1 MEKIAQHIE
10 TLLRRHDYVIVPD
23 FGGFVTQQQSA
34 KIGYEQISAPLAV
47 VGFNPLMNVSDGLL
61 AIEISRAEN
70 KSFRE
75 AMQLI
80 ESETI
85 LFKQLLKNRNYV
97 SCGNLGALS
106 TNSDNK
112 ITFIPSENSKFLPAN
127 YGLNTLYY
135 SKIATQIANNEKK
148 TVTISIPSRSKVA
161 RYAAV
166 AIIAGGLMFS
176 APKLNDA
183 RNTTAGLNPI
193 SFMNTSDKAI
203 ESNNTTN
210 TATFTNAEKATTVN
224 SNTASQIEVKKF
236 YIIVGCLATQKVAD
250 ELCNNLKKNNYPNAM
265 VLPPIKTYRVA
276 ITSFTTQKEAVSYME
291 NLRKTNPSF
300 PDAWVLNY

>member
-23 FGGFVTQQQSA
+23 FGGFVTQHQSA
-34 KIGYEQISAPLAV
+34 KIGDEQINSPLAV
-47 VGFNPLMNVSDGLL
+47 VGFNPLMNISDGLL

-97 SCGNLGALS
+97 SCGSLGTLS
-106 TNSDNK
+106 SNADDK
-112 ITFIPSENSKFLPAN
+112 ITFTPSENSRFLPAN

-135 SKIATQIANNEKK
+135 SKITTQIANDEKK
-148 TVTISIPSRSKVA
+148 SVTIAIPSRNKIA
-161 RYAAV
+161 RYAA
-166 AIIAGGLMFS
+166 AGIIAVGLMF
-176 APKLNDA
+176 ATPKLNDT
-183 RNTTAGLNPI
+183 RNSFAGFTPSIFENVQKTANDNEDLSLIDETSKDIN
-193 SFMNTSDKAI
+193 SSTDDKLQQKTSD
-203 ESNNTTN
+203 
-210 TATFTNAEKATTVN
+210 
-224 SNTASQIEVKKF
+224 KKF

-250 ELCNNLKKNNYPNAM
+250 ELCNNLKKDNYINAV

-276 ITSFTTQKEAVSYME
+276 ITSFTTQEEAVSYME
-291 NLRKTNPSF
+291 NLRKTNSSF